1 MGVNIARG
9 LNAAVPENFLDRLD
23 GHTLGGPAAGGSVTA
38 GVRRDPL
45 DAQLLHQ
52 AGKRAPHHMMVA
64 GCPGSG
70 WDKPFGRIALKEV
83 PDQRDD
89 ALVDGNGAVAT
100 GFGLFTADHIPLVKV
115 DVLAAHIQELI
126 DPHTGVDH
134 DECNAGRVAQPL
146 VVLHRPD
153 FGDLN
158 IREDPR
164 LFGAGGGQLQEL
176 GIVLIYNIA
185 RHAPLTELAE

>member
-83 PDQRDD
+83 PDQRF
-89 ALVDGNGAVAT
+89 L
-100 GFGLFTADHIPLVKV
+100 PS
-115 DVLAAHIQELI
+115 
-126 DPHTGVDH
+126 
-134 DECNAGRVAQPL
+134 
-146 VVLHRPD
+146 
-153 FGDLN
+153 
-158 IREDPR
+158 
-164 LFGAGGGQLQEL
+164 
-176 GIVLIYNIA
+176 
-185 RHAPLTELAE
+185 